1 MISSLADRRDLA
13 AGARAMAPWL
23 LGIVPFGL
31 VIGLSAAQ
39 ADIPT
44 LAGWLTGPL
53 IYAGSAQVA
62 TIQMLDAGAAPIV
75 VVVTALV
82 INVRLL
88 LYSAAM
94 APYWRGTPWWW
105 RLLAAYL
112 LIDPSLA
119 VGLDG
124 YEQLANQRRAH
135 VRYLGGGVLLWASWL
150 AAISVG
156 ATVGVGLPAWLHL
169 EFVIPLFLVGEV
181 VPKLANPAL
190 RRVILAAATVALLAL
205 SAPLHLGIALA
216 IAAGIAAGLTAR
228 PAVSTRSTRP
238 LQHTTEALR

>member
-1 MISSLADRRDLA
+1 MISSLADRHDLA

-75 VVVTALV
+75 VVVAALV
-82 INVRLL
+82 INIRLL
-88 LYSAAM
+88 LYSATM

-124 YEQLANQRRAH
+124 YERLTDQRR
-135 VRYLGGGVLLWASWL
+135 SPPE
-150 AAISVG
+150 SVHCWSTG
-156 ATVGVGLPAWLHL
+156 AERAGTTIA
-169 EFVIPLFLVGEV
+169 
-181 VPKLANPAL
+181 
-190 RRVILAAATVALLAL
+190 AL
-205 SAPLHLGIALA
+205 STPVRRSPRETSGCLY
-216 IAAGIAAGLTAR
+216 
-228 PAVSTRSTRP
+228 TRCNRADTPGRVD
-238 LQHTTEALR
+238 Q